1 MAALVSIHPQVI
13 VIFVVDCGVFHGG
26 FVVVDS
32 SLWCSL
38 WFFHGG
44 FVVVDSSLW
53 CSLWCSMVIF
63 LQKSPGKGH
72 VTLYW
77 TNHRQKFTMKFHF

>member
-1 MAALVSIHPQVI
+1 MAAMVSIHPQVI

-38 WFFHGG
+38 W
-44 FVVVDSSLW
+44 
-53 CSLWCSMVIF
+53 CSMVIF
-63 LQKSPGKGH
+63 LQPSIG
-72 VTLYW
+72 
-77 TNHRQKFTMKFHF
+77 QKFTMKFHF